1 MTEPSLSNLPA
12 DIFTESLLSLI
23 AQEEHQEEEGA
34 AAEHEQERL
43 QQPAAARGSSAL
55 LGELRA
61 LWRRGI
67 LLGVGRHL
75 GRRLPR
81 RRLQEPDGGSR
92 QAAGR

>member
-1 MTEPSLSNLPA
+1 MVYRDSDLKSWIRP
-12 DIFTESLLSLI
+12 
-23 AQEEHQEEEGA
+23 QEEHKEEEGS
-34 AAEHEQERL
+34 AAEHEQE
-43 QQPAAARGSSAL
+43 QQPSAAALG

-81 RRLQEPDGGSR
+81 RRLQEPDGGR
-92 QAAGR
+92 QAAGSTLEHSRCVKALK

>member
-1 MTEPSLSNLPA
+1 M
-12 DIFTESLLSLI
+12 FTGSLLPLI
-23 AQEEHQEEEGA
+23 PQEEHQEEEGA
-34 AAEHEQERL
+34 AAEHEQERQ
-43 QQPAAARGSSAL
+43 QQPAAARAAL

-81 RRLQEPDGGSR
+81 RPLQEPDGDR
-92 QAAGR
+92 

>member
-23 AQEEHQEEEGA
+23 PQEEHQEEEGA

-43 QQPAAARGSSAL
+43 QQPAAARAAL

-61 LWRRGI
+61 LWRRGV
-67 LLGVGRHL
+67 LLGVGRNI

>member
-23 AQEEHQEEEGA
+23 PQEEHQEEEGA

-43 QQPAAARGSSAL
+43 QQPAAARAAL

-67 LLGVGRHL
+67 LLGVGRNV

>member
-1 MTEPSLSNLPA
+1 MTEPSLSNLSA
-12 DIFTESLLSLI
+12 DIFTESLLSSI
-23 AQEEHQEEEGA
+23 PQEEHQEEEGA

-43 QQPAAARGSSAL
+43 QQPAAASAAL

-67 LLGVGRHL
+67 LLGVGRNI

-81 RRLQEPDGGSR
+81 RRLQEPDGGG

>member
-12 DIFTESLLSLI
+12 DIFTESLLSSI
-23 AQEEHQEEEGA
+23 PQEEHQEEEGA
-34 AAEHEQERL
+34 AAEHEQER
-43 QQPAAARGSSAL
+43 QQPAAARAAL

-67 LLGVGRHL
+67 LLGVGRNI